1 MSESYYSRIKKVYI
15 YGGEGSGKSS
25 LIVRLTTGEYSN
37 EHIPTTE
44 IYSKTLKIKKNNVKL
59 YEVPMC
65 EFDANEVKEEEGT
78 LNVVLID
85 PFSENNIR
93 LDLFSS
99 AALDRTIILMTKIDL
114 LRSPLSPEI
123 KKKYLRCK
131 SGSHGI
137 ISTRSCYNLPHF
149 HDFLGKKFRDHL
161 ISDYGEL
168 FERFLKTKL
177 KVI

>member
-1 MSESYYSRIKKVYI
+1 MSESYSRIKKIYI

-25 LIVRLTTGEYSN
+25 LIIRLTTGEYSN

-44 IYSKTLKIKKNNVKL
+44 IYSKTLKIKKNVKL

-65 EFDANEVKEEEGT
+65 EFDASDVKEEEGT

-85 PFSENNIR
+85 PFSDNNVR

-99 AALDRTIILMTKIDL
+99 AALDRTIILVTKIDL

-123 KKKYLRCK
+123 KKKYLKCK

-137 ISTRSCYNLPHF
+137 ISTRSCYNIPHF
-149 HDFLGKKFRDHL
+149 HDFLGKKFNDHL
-161 ISDYGEL
+161 ISDYGDL

-177 KVI
+177 RAI